1 MIPPFD
7 EVAGRRLDPMSSSRF
22 PSDAAAFEMP
32 SLQRATHLFRALQ
45 ARWGGWIETGLDG
58 TFVIVH
64 TPERISELD
73 ELLGTV
79 ENWITQQTFF
89 AVRFHLEGRVYI
101 MQRDGFIGPADRDH
115 APG

>member
-1 MIPPFD
+1 MPPFD
-7 EVAGRRLDPMSSSRF
+7 EFAQRGSTPCLSLV

-32 SLQRATHLFRALQ
+32 SLPVRDAPLQGVAGAL
-45 ARWGGWIETGLDG
+45 GGWIETGLDG

-79 ENWITQQTFF
+79 ENWVTQQTSSQFDSISR
-89 AVRFHLEGRVYI
+89 AASTSCRETVSSE
-101 MQRDGFIGPADRDH
+101 QRIAITGG
-115 APG
+115 